1 MNSASTR
8 SADVVVVGAGLAGL
22 TAADQLTRAGYD
34 VVVVEGRDRVGGRIR
49 KAEIAGV
56 SVDAGATWVAPGH
69 TAVRDLASRLGCEF
83 VPQFRPGKGVI
94 SFGGKRKIDGITA
107 LAPWVMLD
115 LWRIMSGL
123 QKMVDD
129 LPVSSPWE
137 HPHAARHD
145 SMSLGEWLTAE
156 YALKDTR
163 KFLNI
168 FSLVHWGAPVGEVSL
183 FNVMR
188 YIKNLGGIEHMLSVE
203 GGDQQDRVLG
213 TTYTLVG
220 KLADTLGSRV
230 LVDSP
235 VERITTVGERVTVET
250 GKHTIEARYVIV
262 TASPTHR
269 STIEFTPAL
278 PERHYGLSRSWRLGA
293 LSKAFVAYD
302 RPFWRD
308 EGLSGEG
315 MSDDET
321 VFLTFDVSPA
331 ADGPGI
337 LMVFCDGRGFDAYD
351 KDERRRRVVRHLAHL
366 YGEPARHTIDYTDF
380 SWGNDVFAPGGPN
393 PAVGTKAWTTFG
405 PFLREPVGL
414 VHWAGTETADE
425 TSGSMNGAIL
435 SGQRAATEVA
445 ARLASTSHDLSVV
458 G

>member
-8 SADVVVVGAGLAGL
+8 SAGVVVVGAGLAGL
-22 TAADQLTRAGYD
+22 TAADQLSRTGHD
-34 VVVVEGRDRVGGRIR
+34 VVVVEGRDRVGGRIHTV
-49 KAEIAGV
+49 EVAGV
-56 SVDAGATWVAPGH
+56 PVDAGATWVAPGH
-69 TAVRDLASRLGCEF
+69 TAVRDLARRFDCEF
-83 VPQFRPGKGVI
+83 VPQFHQGKGVM
-94 SFGGKRKIDGITA
+94 SFGGKRKIESATSM
-107 LAPWVMLD
+107 APWVMLD
-115 LWRIMSGL
+115 LTRIMSEL
-123 QKMVDD
+123 QKMVDG

-137 HPHAARHD
+137 HPHAARFD
-145 SMSLGEWLTAE
+145 SMSLGEWLTAKH
-156 YALKDTR
+156 ALKDTR
-163 KFLNI
+163 KFLNM

-188 YIKNLGGIEHMLSVE
+188 YIKNLGGIEHMLAVE

-213 TTYTLVG
+213 TTHTLVSR
-220 KLADTLGSRV
+220 LAATLEDCL
-230 LVDSP
+230 LVASP
-235 VERITTVGERVTVET
+235 VQRITTVGDRVTVET

-278 PERHYGLSRSWRLGA
+278 PQRHYGLARSWRLGA

-321 VFLTFDVSPA
+321 VFLTFDVSPD

-351 KDERRRRVVRHLAHL
+351 EAERRRRVVRHLIHL
-366 YGEPARHTIDYTDF
+366 YGAPARHTIDYTDF

-393 PAVGTKAWTTFG
+393 PALGPKTWTTFG
-405 PFLREPVGL
+405 PFLREPVGR

-435 SGQRAATEVA
+435 SGQRAAAEVA
-445 ARLASTSHDLSVV
+445 ARLDA
-458 G
+458 GQ